1 MSTHSLDKQLPERLL
16 SDVAEFKKFMREMK
30 TLQLIG
36 GDVIEVEATNTAMAT
51 VTVGA
56 GLTQVLFITFTPS
69 TQVLMNV
76 DCYVSIYVDTDTS
89 AQVWPNGASLTSTQ
103 KKLRRSLTPDWV
115 FSNDATGERVFLF
128 SLENYDTAS
137 HTYYV
142 RITNYAPKNPVAS

>member
-1 MSTHSLDKQLPERLL
+1 MATHALDNQLPERL
-16 SDVAEFKKFMREMK
+16 AEMVKRHERQIRELK

-36 GDVIEVEATNTAMAT
+36 GDVIEVEATNAALAT
-51 VTVGA
+51 VTLGA
-56 GLTQVLFITFTPS
+56 GLTEVLFITFTPS

-76 DCYVSIYVDTDTS
+76 DCYVSIYVDTDDNNHI
-89 AQVWPNGASLTSTQ
+89 WPNGASLTSAQ
-103 KKLRRSLTPDWV
+103 KKVRRSLTPDWA

-142 RITNYAPKNPVAS
+142 RITSYAPKNPTV